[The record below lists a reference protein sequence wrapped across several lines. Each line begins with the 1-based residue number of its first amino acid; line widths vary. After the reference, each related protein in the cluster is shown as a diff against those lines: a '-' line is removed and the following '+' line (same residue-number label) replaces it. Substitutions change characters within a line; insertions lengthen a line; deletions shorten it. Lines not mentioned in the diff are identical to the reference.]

1 MHVSSR
7 VSRGRLVDW
16 FVLAMVETADAH
28 SHRGDPP
35 VFAGGRH
42 LLLEVPQERERATM
56 AGGARPVPRPS
67 AVAAQETRK
76 PPRIDP
82 ECGSQT
88 KR

>member
-1 MHVSSR
+1 M
-7 VSRGRLVDW
+7 W

-35 VFAGGRH
+35 VFSGRGR
-42 LLLEVPQERERATM
+42 PQKRERATM
-56 AGGARPVPRPS
+56 IGGARPAPRPS
-67 AVAAQETRK
+67 LVAAQEIWK

>member
-1 MHVSSR
+1 M
-7 VSRGRLVDW
+7 W
-16 FVLAMVETADAH
+16 FVLAMVEPADAH

-35 VFAGGRH
+35 VFFRRQA
-42 LLLEVPQERERATM
+42 LALDVPQRRERATM
-56 AGGARPVPRPS
+56 LGGARPEPRPS
-67 AVAAQETRK
+67 VVVAAQETWK

>member
-1 MHVSSR
+1 MP
-7 VSRGRLVDW
+7 
-16 FVLAMVETADAH
+16 VLAMVETAEAH

-35 VFAGGRH
+35 VFSVRDRH
-42 LLLEVPQERERATM
+42 LLLEVPQKRERATM
-56 AGGARPVPRPS
+56 IGGARPEPRPS
-67 AVAAQETRK
+67 VVAAQETRK